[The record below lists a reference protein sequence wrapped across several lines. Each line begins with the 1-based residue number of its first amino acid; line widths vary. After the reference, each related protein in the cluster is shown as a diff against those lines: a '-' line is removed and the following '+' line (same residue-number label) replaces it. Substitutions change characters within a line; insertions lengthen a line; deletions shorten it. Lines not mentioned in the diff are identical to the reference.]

1 MGRRWT
7 DQDVEEL
14 RRLLQHYPVPR
25 VAELT
30 DRTVGGVTFKAHQ
43 LRLPLKS
50 RRQESA
56 DPGPAGFDWYV
67 QL

>member
-1 MGRRWT
+1 
-7 DQDVEEL
+7 
-14 RRLLQHYPVPR
+14 LQQYPVPK

-43 LRLPLKS
+43 LKLPLKS

-56 DPGPAGFDWYV
+56 DPRPPGFDWFV